1 MFDLKEGRS
10 TEAHLLIKEF
20 ITAAAWGA
28 KVLSGVQIDKI
39 PHECHRF
46 AVRKAYD
53 KVKDAEILKK
63 MKTKEERAAFRDKM
77 REQRHQH
84 QKIMLAKIKAYF
96 SQEIAEEDIVVNDA
110 PLPCPGRPV
119 SVPNG
124 QSLLLTD
131 CVVFTQFFSSLKKF
145 IEADHKITAKQLF
158 DAVHE
163 GRPGYMKC
171 TAKLFGSLLKTLLQ
185 DPEYRKLT
193 HFNAHLHEFSIED
206 NTVSELCRALL
217 LGSTG
222 SDDEKGRTAND
233 NTEASTQNGVDNDDA
248 ENAVESGRNTPCDMN
263 DMSQIDIDYI
273 NQEGLSEAARNLR
286 DKITK
291 LNEQVSSWQEELVAL
306 PEFEEVTDP
315 LLLSRSEA
323 RERAEI
329 QKQRE
334 TLERKIEE
342 NKDKVE
348 ELLGKL
354 TVERLAKAQSKRL
367 LPIGEDR
374 HFRRYYWFHGKSAD
388 DGIWIQ
394 DMGLTSYEKFIRAC
408 IKAGKPFEEEQEE
421 DGVEEIKNEECQ
433 AQSSSND
440 NQNPA
445 SVPSSTASTAPGVKK
460 SQSDWP
466 ILEPESYTE
475 TWHKVGDATSFD
487 SLLGSLMKAGIRE
500 GKLLAFL
507 KKNKEAIL
515 NSITG
520 GSARQS
526 KTPDPSEVEGEDE
539 DLSVESL
546 TPLKKSIIQLASDL
560 RDSYFTSIAKIEDF
574 EAEVLCCTTLDEV
587 KQKLRELAD
596 SITPSA
602 IVRRLEF
609 KVALQTGQHS
619 CLILDRW
626 KQRLAECHNV
636 SGVHLLRSYL
646 DARIDW
652 KKSVVEKRCNSCGS
666 RRSPE
671 AKIACSNCAVVVH
684 FYCTRPRLQE
694 KPTFW
699 LCPICERAEM
709 KKKKEE
715 TVAQRSGRI
724 SYKETDAGNSS
735 GDESGDDE
743 SDDSESDEDD
753 FFANKQPRRSGRKR
767 VMEEY
772 FEDDVEDKRS
782 RPKRSKVNPV
792 TEVGQA
798 EYYDILRRNS
808 YV

>member
-1 MFDLKEGRS
+1 
-10 TEAHLLIKEF
+10 
-20 ITAAAWGA
+20 
-28 KVLSGVQIDKI
+28 
-39 PHECHRF
+39 
-46 AVRKAYD
+46 
-53 KVKDAEILKK
+53 
-63 MKTKEERAAFRDKM
+63 
-77 REQRHQH
+77 
-84 QKIMLAKIKAYF
+84 
-96 SQEIAEEDIVVNDA
+96 
-110 PLPCPGRPV
+110 
-119 SVPNG
+119 
-124 QSLLLTD
+124 
-131 CVVFTQFFSSLKKF
+131 FFPF
-145 IEADHKITAKQLF
+145 Q
-158 DAVHE
+158 
-163 GRPGYMKC
+163 
-171 TAKLFGSLLKTLLQ
+171 
-185 DPEYRKLT
+185 
-193 HFNAHLHEFSIED
+193 
-206 NTVSELCRALL
+206 
-217 LGSTG
+217 
-222 SDDEKGRTAND
+222 
-233 NTEASTQNGVDNDDA
+233 
-248 ENAVESGRNTPCDMN
+248 
-263 DMSQIDIDYI
+263 DYI
-273 NQEGLSEAARNLR
+273 SQEGLSETARNLR

-306 PEFEEVTDP
+306 PEFEEVPDP

-323 RERAEI
+323 RERADI
-329 QKQRE
+329 QRQRE

-354 TVERLAKAQSKRL
+354 TVEKLAKAQSKRL

-408 IKAGKPFEEEQEE
+408 IKAGKPFEEEEDE
-421 DGVEEIKNEECQ
+421 DGVEESKNEECQ
-433 AQSSSND
+433 AQSTSNG

-445 SVPSSTASTAPGVKK
+445 STPCSAAGTGPDVKK
-460 SQSDWP
+460 SQSSWP

-475 TWHKVGDATSFD
+475 TWHRVADVTSFD

-500 GKLLAFL
+500 GKLLMFL

-515 NSITG
+515 TSITG

-526 KTPDPSEVEGEDE
+526 KTLIRLKFSFFTVVKPSKYTIYLYHNHQDELRMIRNE
-539 DLSVESL
+539 DLSAESL
-546 TPLKKSIIQLASDL
+546 TPLRKTIIQLASDL

-587 KQKLRELAD
+587 KKKLRELAD

-602 IVRRLEF
+602 IVRRLDF
-609 KVALQTGQHS
+609 KIAQQTGQHS
-619 CLILDRW
+619 CLIMDRW

-715 TVAQRSGRI
+715 TSAQRSGRI

-735 GDESGDDE
+735 GDESGEDE
-743 SDDSESDEDD
+743 SDESESDEDD
-753 FFANKQPRRSGRKR
+753 FFANKR

-782 RPKRSKVNPV
+782 RAKRSKVNPV
-792 TEVGQA
+792 A
-798 EYYDILRRNS
+798 EECVDLLGRVKAYKSFYRTLANTFPARSSSRASACSIHRCLKVIPEYTSLSTFAADLNTFFKHARSYLEDHNDAKLRELETLLFELDLNS
-808 YV
+808 LTKSR